1 MNFMEYLISS
11 TIGYL
16 LGSFPSAY
24 ILIKKTKGRDIT
36 KEGSGNVG
44 AMNSFEVTNSKLIGI
59 SVFLIDFLKGLCST
73 LIPFFLFPNEFAYS
87 ALSLLFAV
95 FSHCYNPWIDFKGGR
110 GLATAAGGAAFM
122 FPFLLVVWGLLW
134 VIFMVMRKN
143 ILLANISST
152 VLSLLV
158 VFGTSDIAV
167 KYAFPQPVNSGVLLL
182 VSSAALIIIFIKHIE
197 PLKELIEEL
206 KTNRKI
212 NK

>member
-1 MNFMEYLISS
+1 MEYLISS

-24 ILIKKTKGRDIT
+24 ILLKKTRGTDIT

-59 SVFLIDFLKGLCST
+59 SVFLIDFLKGFGST
-73 LIPFFLFPNEFAYS
+73 LIPVLLFPNEFIYP

-95 FSHCYNPWIDFKGGR
+95 FSHCYNPWINFKGGR

-122 FPFLLVVWGLLW
+122 FPFLLIVWSALW
-134 VIFMVMRKN
+134 AIFYVMRKN
-143 ILLANISST
+143 IILANISSII
-152 VLSLLV
+152 LSLLV
-158 VFGTSDIAV
+158 VFGTSNIAV
-167 KYAFPQPVNSGVLLL
+167 KFAYPKPVNLGVLLL
-182 VSSAALIIIFIKHIE
+182 VSSAVLVIIFIKHVE
-197 PLKELIEEL
+197 PLKELISEL

-212 NK
+212 KND

>member
-1 MNFMEYLISS
+1 MEYLISS

-24 ILIKKTKGRDIT
+24 ILLKKSRGKDIT

-59 SVFLIDFLKGLCST
+59 SVFLIDFLKGLAST
-73 LIPFFLFPNEFAYS
+73 LIPIFLFSGEFIYP

-95 FSHCYNPWIDFKGGR
+95 FSHCYNPWINFKGGR

-122 FPFLLVVWGLLW
+122 FPYLLIIWALLW

-152 VLSLLV
+152 VLSLFV
-158 VFGTSDIAV
+158 VYGTSEIAV
-167 KYAFPQPVNSGVLLL
+167 KYAFPQPVNLDVLLM

-197 PLKELIEEL
+197 PLKELIAEQKNNWKL
-206 KTNRKI
+206 KK
-212 NK
+212 